1 MPAPSSPTIVWL
13 RDDLRVA
20 DNPALTAAVA
30 RGADTIV
37 LYVLDDDSVEVR
49 PLGAA
54 SRWWLHHSLT
64 ALTADL
70 AALGATLTL
79 RRGPAEH
86 VVSALVD
93 EVGAGAVHWN
103 RRYGRAREVD
113 ARLKTALKDRGIEA
127 VSHAANLLFEPWTVQ
142 TGAGGPY
149 GVFTPFWRSCLARDE
164 PRAPLDAPTR
174 IPGVVVD
181 GDRLDDWSLLPTA
194 PDWAG
199 GLRDEWRPGAAGAD
213 TRLEQLVEQRL
224 AEYHRRDEPGLDST
238 SQLSPH
244 LRFGEISPHQVWHR
258 LGDGLS
264 GLASAN
270 RAKFLSE
277 IGWREFSY
285 HLLFHNPDLATV
297 NYRREFDAYPWND
310 PADAGLPLWQRGRT
324 GIPIVDAGMRQL
336 WHIGWMH
343 NRVRMITA
351 SFLTKNLQIDWRA
364 GEQWFWDTLVDAD
377 EASNAASWQ
386 WVAGSGAD
394 AAPYFRV
401 FNPVLQAQKFD
412 PRSEYVARWVPE
424 MGSAA
429 YPEPMVDLKESRQAA
444 LDGYEAV
451 KAAKAMAR

>member
-1 MPAPSSPTIVWL
+1 MAAESSPTIVWL

-20 DNPALTAAVA
+20 DNPALTAAVE
-30 RGADTIV
+30 RGRDV
-37 LYVLDDDSVEVR
+37 VVVYVLDDESPEVR
-49 PLGAA
+49 PIGAA

-64 ALTADL
+64 ALATELDV
-70 AALGATLTL
+70 LGASLTL
-79 RRGPAEH
+79 RRGPAEK
-86 VVSALVD
+86 VVMGLVD
-93 EVGAGAVHWN
+93 ETGGDAVHWN
-103 RRYGRAREVD
+103 RRYGKAREVD
-113 ARLKTALKDRGIEA
+113 ARLKSALKDRDIEA
-127 VSHAANLLFEPWTVQ
+127 VSHAANLLFEPWTVK
-142 TGAGGPY
+142 TGSGGPY
-149 GVFTPFWRSCLARDE
+149 GVFTPFWKSCLARDE
-164 PRAPLDAPTR
+164 PRAPLDAPTS
-174 IPGVVVD
+174 IPGRRVD
-181 GDRLDDWSLLPTA
+181 GDSLDDWGLLPTT

-199 GLRDEWRPGAAGAD
+199 GMRDEWTPGSVGAHE
-213 TRLEQLVEQRL
+213 RLEQLVKVRL
-224 AEYHRRDEPGLDST
+224 ADYHRRDEPGLDAT

-244 LRFGEISPHQVWHR
+244 LRFGEVSPFEVWHR
-258 LGDGLS
+258 LRDGLS
-264 GLASAN
+264 GLAAKN
-270 RAKFLSE
+270 HAKFLSE

-285 HLLFHNPDLATV
+285 HLLFHHPDLATV

-310 PADAGLPLWQRGRT
+310 PATAGLERWQKGRT

-364 GEQWFWDTLVDAD
+364 GEEWFWDTLVDAD

-412 PRSEYVARWVPE
+412 PRNEYVAKWVPDE
-424 MGSAA
+424 GTDD
-429 YPEPMVDLKESRQAA
+429 YPAPMVDLKESRQAA

-451 KAAKAMAR
+451 KAAKARAS